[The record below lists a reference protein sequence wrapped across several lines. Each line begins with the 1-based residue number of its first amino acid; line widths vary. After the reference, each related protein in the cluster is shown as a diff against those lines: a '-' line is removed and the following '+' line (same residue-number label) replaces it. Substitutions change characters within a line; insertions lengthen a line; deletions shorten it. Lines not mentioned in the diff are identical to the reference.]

1 MKTKNCFC
9 FLFILSLIVSSLGG
23 PVSQTSTNT
32 SSYGYYDGYYNG
44 YYNGYTHGYSAS
56 FAEYRK
62 E

>member
-23 PVSQTSTNT
+23 PVPQTSTYT
-32 SSYGYYDGYYNG
+32 SSYGYYNG
-44 YYNGYTHGYSAS
+44 YYNGYSPPAYAAS
-56 FAEYRK
+56 FDEYRK